1 MNYEEMLRAQE
12 NSGGI
17 REAMPLGDFCRKQID
32 RKYKNVVELKPELT
46 DSLVFAE
53 SLRRDQQTCLQV
65 KDAHQLCY
73 EMHEDSGGIY
83 ELELQSGNYQ
93 PLSQLLN
100 ENPAVVAERG
110 FMDRFVESL
119 MALTEKLHEMGV
131 YHLCYAPQTIL
142 MRKSDNSPML
152 LCHGSSFLGL
162 KDQQRFYAG
171 FESTLAPE
179 VLAGETVDGRS
190 DIYGLGRLIEQLC
203 VSGKLSYE
211 YKGVVKKATAEDPD
225 KRYSTI
231 AEMRQALGK
240 RRGMKRSL
248 WLGLAATAV
257 VALGVFLFFDLMPE
271 ASNVEFV
278 DDNGLVQKTDPF
290 SEEFDEP
297 FVDDQDEYL
306 DPEIKMYMDSIGM
319 DEMTDDE
326 FHALADSVQQYTRV
340 EEIFR
345 RRFEQQ
351 ASSKLNKL
359 YGNGN
364 LGSSESDFIAHS
376 NTTMQELID
385 YAKELSEQTGLPA
398 EQANSLASQIISRM
412 QAQMQSGVQRYGSM
426 TGGKKNDD
434 D

>member
-12 NSGGI
+12 NAGGV
-17 REAMPLGDFCRKQID
+17 REAMPLGQFCRKQVE

-53 SLRRDQQTCLQV
+53 CLRRDQQACLAV
-65 KDAHQLCY
+65 KEAHQLCY
-73 EMHEDSGGIY
+73 ELHEDSGGIY

-93 PLSQLLN
+93 PLSMMLN

-110 FMDRFVESL
+110 FMDKLVEGL
-119 MALTEKLHEMGV
+119 MDVLEKLHEAGV
-131 YHLCYAPQTIL
+131 YHLCFAPQTVL

-152 LCHGSSFLGL
+152 LCHGSSFLSM
-162 KDQQRFYAG
+162 KDQEKLYAG
-171 FESTLAPE
+171 FEETLAPE
-179 VLAGETVDGRS
+179 VLEGGTVDGRS
-190 DIYGLGRLIEQLC
+190 DIYGLGRLLELLN

-211 YKGVVKKATAEDPD
+211 YKGVVKKATAEEPD
-225 KRYSTI
+225 KRYSSI
-231 AEMRQALGK
+231 AEMRQALNK
-240 RRGMKRSL
+240 RRGMRRTLLLTVAASL
-248 WLGLAATAV
+248 V

-271 ASNVEFV
+271 ASSVEFV
-278 DDNGLVQKTDPF
+278 DDNGLVQKADPF

-297 FVDDQDEYL
+297 FVDDQEEYM
-306 DPEIKMYMDSIGM
+306 DPEIEMYMDSIGM
-319 DEMTDDE
+319 EEMTDEE
-326 FHALADSVQQYTRV
+326 FHALADSVQQYARV

-359 YGNGN
+359 YSGGN

-376 NTTMQELID
+376 QTVMQELMD
-385 YAKELSEQTGLPA
+385 YASQLSQQTGLPA
-398 EQANSLASQIISRM
+398 DQANSLASQIISRM

-426 TGGKKNDD
+426 TGGKKSDE
-434 D
+434 